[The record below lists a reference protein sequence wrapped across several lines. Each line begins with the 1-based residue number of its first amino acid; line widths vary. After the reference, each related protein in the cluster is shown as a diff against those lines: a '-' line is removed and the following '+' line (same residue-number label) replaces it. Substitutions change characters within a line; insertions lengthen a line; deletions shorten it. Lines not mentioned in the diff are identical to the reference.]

1 MYAYLS
7 KISILAA
14 AIISDPKKIATK
26 VARVIAGAKKN
37 GLRVNGITNK
47 PNIMCFTVKLYSE
60 TFMFQ
65 RCDILTHAVCPSQT
79 VINKN
84 IQMRHTETIDTSRI

>member
-1 MYAYLS
+1 
-7 KISILAA
+7 
-14 AIISDPKKIATK
+14 
-26 VARVIAGAKKN
+26 
-37 GLRVNGITNK
+37 
-47 PNIMCFTVKLYSE
+47 MCFIVKLYSE

-84 IQMRHTETIDTSRI
+84 IQMRHSETLNRFQVILMFLIIPDALTCFVLKHLSI